1 MAYVTQFVW
10 VFFGGGGNVKHPVF
24 LLKVFVKINICY
36 MPILNCVTNSF
47 ICFSDDRH
55 APPIK
60 KKRDND
66 DDDEEDLNDANFDE
80 VKGKIT

>member
-1 MAYVTQFVW
+1 
-10 VFFGGGGNVKHPVF
+10 
-24 LLKVFVKINICY
+24 
-36 MPILNCVTNSF
+36 MPILNCVTNSV